1 MKKIGKKLLCM
12 FLALSLL
19 FPANILTAL
28 ADSVTEMKTV
38 RVDPGEQNTSAD
50 NYFSYTAYSGKEWT
64 VNNGSEAYIDLGT
77 SDSRAEECY
86 YELHFTG
93 SKVQVFA
100 NKSHNHGKV
109 EFTVDNSHEQVV
121 DLYNSTRQDVA
132 IVYEVSGLDEGAH
145 TLKAVTQTTT
155 TSGKIVNQVAYAMVT
170 GQVELEMG
178 DPVLG
183 GTIENTDIQYTDD
196 RYAQYSGKNVHEAK
210 LTAWKN
216 DKATSELVLYS
227 KFNKVEDVTL
237 STGPLVGDNGAV
249 IDASNVTAKFIRS
262 AMAYNGGYIYGQYPA
277 ATEGNR
283 SESADIIDSADPV
296 EIPYNSLQPVWVEF
310 TIPAD
315 AEAGN
320 YTSTITVTGKDVA
333 PVTFTYRVQVQ
344 GAVLPPVEER
354 DSVFDIELWQYPY
367 SSAEYYGMEPFSEE
381 HLEAMRSSMLK
392 YKEIGGHAITTSI
405 VEDAW
410 YIDAQRSGQTYSKNE
425 IHYPSMVKW
434 TKNADGTMSYDYSDF
449 DAWVSF
455 CKSLGI
461 GDKIVIYSIAPW
473 GNDCTYWV
481 DGELVREKISAGTQR
496 YTEVWTDFL
505 TDLISHLE
513 EKGWFDDAYI
523 GIDERGFS
531 DAAFQLIRSVT
542 NSEGKYLKAAGAMDS
557 MDANHRRL
565 ASYVDDLNVGDSA
578 VENNR
583 ANFDLLLQ
591 ERNEAGLRT
600 TLYSCTGHQPGN
612 FSLSSPVESYWTI
625 VNAARRGTSGFLRW
639 AYDAWVED
647 PLNDTTHSNFEA
659 GDCFLIFPDEKDA
672 EHPQSKSSVRLE
684 RMAEGVRDINKLKLM
699 EKEQPSLKEDIDA
712 LYAKLTTVAGHSS
725 NVMSL
730 ERAEAL
736 SDEMQAFKA
745 GIGEIT
751 NKYLFLES
759 GMQEV
764 ETAKTMEAGDVW
776 RILPDASG
784 MTFVSED
791 PKIASVGDTGVV
803 TAKQGGNTVIH
814 VRKADAGLDAE
825 ISVTVSR
832 TSQMYISNKL
842 PLYRLD
848 DKYQSDVEKDQENAK
863 GRYYLGQP
871 DMVMLDDNRTLFTV
885 FPVGHGVGEVVMKV
899 SRDAGETWEEKTD
912 IPKSWAHS
920 YETPTLYK
928 LNLTDGSTKL
938 IMISGRPSSF
948 GAATGGWDSSI
959 STDNGETWTEYERF
973 CETFEDGS
981 RVDTVVAMAS
991 LIQLKDENGN
1001 LIDKWMG
1008 VFHDPS
1014 YVNYKTYLTFDEDG
1028 NQQWTTPVPYLSQYR
1043 DIESS
1048 YQICEVGMFRSPDGK
1063 RIVGLAR
1070 SQSHNNPATM
1080 FYSDDEGET
1089 WSRPADLPGSLAGER
1104 HKGLYDPVSGK
1115 LVITFRAINYD
1126 KNGNNAFDGGSDW
1139 RCGDWEAWVGTYEDL
1154 MSLKDG
1160 DYRLILDEDWS
1171 NNTYSGDTGYTGMV
1185 VLPDGTFVM
1194 DSYGH
1199 WDESVSSSYSG
1210 DIRKD
1215 LCWIRQAKFRL
1226 ADIEAEMD
1234 ILDGSEQQLRA
1245 MVEQACVLTA
1255 ADASAYT
1262 KESWNAFWTALDAA
1276 MTAQNDTPSKLA
1288 DVSAPM
1294 NALRQAM
1301 LGLKPISEEELVK
1314 AEEEKQTLLQQ
1325 SESAIL
1331 EGFAYSEDALKEF
1344 QNALAWVNNLSNV
1357 ADTVQIKAAT
1367 ENLKSAIAKLQKEY
1381 AQGQAAPRAE
1391 LQKTIDSASTQIDQS
1406 KYTYGAK
1413 ELQDYQ
1419 AALQAARELANNP
1432 SATAQQLSEAKKKLE
1447 AAVSA
1452 LQKTA
1457 TPVKQPETPVK
1468 VGDIKDDGKYNYRIT
1483 STDAKTVAL
1492 SGLKKKSLSKITI
1505 YSTVKLGGI
1514 SYKVTSVADKAFKG
1528 NKKITAV
1535 TGGKN
1540 LTKIGKNAFAGCTKL
1555 KTVSLIGKKLKEIGA
1570 SAFSGDKAL
1579 KKITLKTTALKKV
1592 GSKAFKGIQKKAVIK
1607 VPKKKLTAYKKLL
1620 KGKGQKSTVKITK

>member
-1 MKKIGKKLLCM
+1 MKQIMKKLFCILL
-12 FLALSLL
+12 AVSLL
-19 FPANILTAL
+19 LPANVLTAL
-28 ADSVTEMKTV
+28 AETVTEMKTV
-38 RVDPGEQNTSAD
+38 RVDPGDRNTSAD
-50 NYFSYTAYSGKEWT
+50 NYFTYAAYSGKEWT

-77 SDSRAEECY
+77 SDSKAEECY

-93 SKVQVFA
+93 NKVQIFA

-109 EFTVDNSHEQVV
+109 KFTVDNGHEQVV
-121 DLYNSTRQDVA
+121 DLYSSSRQDAAV
-132 IVYEVSGLDEGAH
+132 VYEVSGLVEGSH
-145 TLKAVTQTTT
+145 TLKAATQATTS
-155 TSGKIVNQVAYAMVT
+155 SGKIVNQVAYAMVT
-170 GQVELEMG
+170 GQVELQMG

-183 GTIENTDIQYTDD
+183 GTIENTDLQYTDE
-196 RYAQYSGKNVHEAK
+196 RYAEYAGKNIQEAK

-216 DKATSELVLYS
+216 DKATSEIVLYA
-227 KFNKVEDVTL
+227 KFNKVENVAVT
-237 STGPLVGDNGAV
+237 TGPLVGDNGAV

-277 ATEGNR
+277 ATSGNR

-296 EIPYNSLQPVWVEF
+296 EIPYNCLQPVWVEF
-310 TIPAD
+310 AIPAD

-320 YTSTITVTGKDVA
+320 YTSTITVTGKDVE
-333 PVTFTYRVQVQ
+333 PLTFTYRVQVQ
-344 GAVLPPVEER
+344 GAELPPVEER

-381 HLEAMRSSMLK
+381 HLEALRSSMLK

-410 YIDAQRSGQTYSKNE
+410 YIDAQRGGQTYSKNDV
-425 IHYPSMVKW
+425 HYPSMVKW

-449 DAWVSF
+449 DTWVSF

-473 GNDCTYWV
+473 GNDYTYWEN
-481 DGELVREKISAGTQR
+481 GKLVREKISAGSAK
-496 YTEVWTDFL
+496 YTEVWTHFL

-531 DAAFQLIRSVT
+531 DAAFNLIRSVK
-542 NSEGKYLKAAGAMDS
+542 NSEGKHLKAAGAMDS

-565 ASYVDDLNVGDSA
+565 ASYVDDLNVGDTA

-583 ANFDLLLQ
+583 SNYNLLLE
-591 ERNEAGLRT
+591 ERNAAGLRT

-612 FSLSSPVESYWTI
+612 FSLSSPVESYWSI

-672 EHPQSKSSVRLE
+672 ENPQSKSSVRLE
-684 RMAEGVRDINKLKLM
+684 RMAEGARDVNKLKLM
-699 EKEQPSLKEDIDA
+699 EKEQPSLKKDIDA
-712 LYAKLTTVAGHSS
+712 LYEKLTTTAGGSN

-730 ERAEAL
+730 ERAKAL
-736 SDEMQAFKA
+736 SAEMQAFKA
-745 GIGEIT
+745 GVDQIT
-751 NKYLFLES
+751 NKYLLLKNGLPEI
-759 GMQEV
+759 
-764 ETAKTMEAGDVW
+764 ETAKTMQAGDVW
-776 RILPDASG
+776 RIFADTKGL
-784 MTFVSED
+784 TFVSEN
-791 PKIASVGDTGVV
+791 PEIATVGDNGIV
-803 TAKQGGNTVIH
+803 TARQGGNTLIH
-814 VRKADAGLDAE
+814 VKKADAGLDAA
-825 ISVTVSR
+825 ISVTVTR
-832 TSQMYISNKL
+832 TSEMYISNKL

-848 DKYQSDVEKDQENAK
+848 DKYQSDVEKDQANAK

-871 DMVMLDDNRTLFTV
+871 DMIMLDDNQTLFTV

-938 IMISGRPSSF
+938 LMISGRPSSF

-973 CETFEDGS
+973 CETFDDGT

-991 LIQLKDENGN
+991 LVQLKDENGN

-1008 VFHDPS
+1008 VFHNLN
-1014 YVNYKTYLTFDEDG
+1014 YVNYKTYLTFDENG
-1028 NQQWTTPVPYLSQYR
+1028 NQQWTTPVPYLSEYR

-1089 WSRPADLPGSLAGER
+1089 WSRPVDLPGSLAGER
-1104 HKGLYDPVSGK
+1104 HKGLYDPISGK

-1126 KNGNNAFDGGSDW
+1126 KNGNNTFDGGSDW
-1139 RCGDWEAWVGTYEDL
+1139 KCGDWEAWVGTYEDL

-1199 WDESVSSSYSG
+1199 WDQAVSSAHTG

-1215 LCWIRQAKFRL
+1215 LCWIRQAKFKL

-1234 ILDGSEQQLRA
+1234 ILDGSGQQLDA
-1245 MVEQACVLTA
+1245 VVEQASVFTA

-1262 KESWNAFWTALDAA
+1262 AGSWNTFWTALSAA
-1276 MTAQNDTPSKLA
+1276 KEAQNASQTKLA
-1288 DVSAPM
+1288 DAAAPM
-1294 NALRQAM
+1294 NALRRAI
-1301 LGLKPISEEELVK
+1301 LGLKPAAEEAIEK
-1314 AEEEKQTLLQQ
+1314 AEEEKQTVLQQ
-1325 SESAIL
+1325 SESAVV
-1331 EGFAYSEDALKEF
+1331 EGFTYSDEALKEF
-1344 QNALAWVNNLSNV
+1344 QDALARVKNLPDT
-1357 ADTVQIKAAT
+1357 ADAAQIKAAT
-1367 ENLKSAIAKLQKEY
+1367 ESLKNAITKLQKEY
-1381 AQGQAAPRAE
+1381 AAPRTE
-1391 LQKTIDSASTQIDQS
+1391 LQKSIDGVSAQIDPS

-1413 ELQDYQ
+1413 EWQDYQ
-1419 AALQAARELANNP
+1419 AALMAARALVNNA
-1432 SATAQQLSEAKKKLE
+1432 SATPEQLSEAKRKLE
-1447 AAVSA
+1447 SAVSA

-1457 TPVKQPETPVK
+1457 VVKQPENPPVK
-1468 VGDIKDDGKYNYRIT
+1468 EGDIKDDGKYNYRIT
-1483 STDAKTVAL
+1483 STAAKTVEL
-1492 SGLKKKSLSKITI
+1492 SGLKKKSLSKVTI
-1505 YSTVKLGGI
+1505 YSTVKLGGV
-1514 SYKVTSVADKAFKG
+1514 SYKVTGIADKAFKG
-1528 NKKITAV
+1528 NKKISAV

-1555 KTVSLIGKKLKEIGA
+1555 KTVSLTGKKLKEIGA

-1592 GSKAFKGIQKKAVIK
+1592 GSKALKGIQKKAVIK
-1607 VPKKKLTAYKKLL
+1607 VPKNKLKAYKKLL
-1620 KGKGQKSTVKITK
+1620 KGKGQKATVKITK